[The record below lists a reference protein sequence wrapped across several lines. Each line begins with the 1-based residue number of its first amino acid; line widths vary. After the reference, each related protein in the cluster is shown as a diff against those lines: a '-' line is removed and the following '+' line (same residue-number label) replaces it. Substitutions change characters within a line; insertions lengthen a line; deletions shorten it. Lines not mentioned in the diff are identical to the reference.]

1 MIKRKDSTMETQWW
15 NTGEVKQ
22 FIVKEKYE
30 PPFFTEK
37 KGIKDRRINP
47 RRLVDPILRKEEN
60 SRSLIKDVISEIVSL
75 HPDTYRDIP
84 EYKRSR
90 SFYVTST
97 QDRFA
102 VFKDE
107 KDTLQLI
114 EDFADSTFR
123 VVKNSERWMKDI
135 LR

>member
-1 MIKRKDSTMETQWW
+1 MDTNWW
-15 NTGEVKQ
+15 NANEEKE
-22 FIVKEKYE
+22 FIVNEKYE

-37 KGIKDRRINP
+37 NGVKDRRINS

-60 SRSLIKDVISEIVSL
+60 KRSSIRDVIKEIISADPESYKDISENKKYRSLN
-75 HPDTYRDIP
+75 
-84 EYKRSR
+84 
-90 SFYVTST
+90 VTST

-107 KDTLQLI
+107 KDTLKLI

-123 VVKNSERWMKDI
+123 VVKNREGWLKDI
-135 LR
+135 SG

>member
-1 MIKRKDSTMETQWW
+1 MDTNWW
-15 NTGEVKQ
+15 NANEEKE
-22 FIVKEKYE
+22 FIVNEKYE

-37 KGIKDRRINP
+37 NGVKDRRINS

-60 SRSLIKDVISEIVSL
+60 KRSSIRDVIKEIISADPESYKDISENKKYRSLNA
-75 HPDTYRDIP
+75 
-84 EYKRSR
+84 
-90 SFYVTST
+90 TST

-107 KDTLQLI
+107 KDTLKLI

-123 VVKNSERWMKDI
+123 VVKNREGWLKDI
-135 LR
+135 SG